1 MKNLDMTDND
11 VMVIVIDE
19 ILRMFHPSEIFYI
32 QLKSIRDGIDGKKHI
47 EEQMSPRYRSI
58 ELWEVNIFP
67 YDMKEYRKMAEWI
80 KENRK

>member
-32 QLKSIRDGIDGKKHI
+32 QLKSIRDGI
-47 EEQMSPRYRSI
+47 
-58 ELWEVNIFP
+58 
-67 YDMKEYRKMAEWI
+67 
-80 KENRK
+80 

>member
-1 MKNLDMTDND
+1 MKMTDND

-19 ILRMFHPSEIFYI
+19 ILNIFHPSETFYI
-32 QLKSIRDGIDGKKHI
+32 QLKSIRDGIYGKKHI

-58 ELWEVNIFP
+58 ELWGVNIFP
-67 YDMKEYRKMAEWI
+67 YSMKKYREMAEWI